1 MKTQTELDCPILST
15 QEWDALSS
23 MRRKG
28 YAVVV
33 FNPEE
38 LQGASPKHV
47 QDALVEEG
55 WVVIDALK

>member
-1 MKTQTELDCPILST
+1 MTIQTELEHPILSK

-23 MRRKG
+23 IRRKG

-33 FNPEE
+33 FYPEE

-47 QDALVEEG
+47 QDALIEQG
-55 WVVIDALK
+55 WVIIDALK